1 MRKSELFFEIITS
14 VLVALI
20 FIGAFVLNHSALGK
34 IGTIIVVLL
43 ESINMIRV
51 ILKYRSSKKS
61 GQ

>member
-1 MRKSELFFEIITS
+1 MKKSELFFEIITS

-34 IGTIIVVLL
+34 IGAIIVVLL

-51 ILKYRSSKKS
+51 ILKYSSSKKS

>member
-1 MRKSELFFEIITS
+1 MKKSELFFEIITS

-20 FIGAFVLNHSALGK
+20 FIGVFVLNHSALGK

>member
-1 MRKSELFFEIITS
+1 MKKLELFFEIITS
-14 VLVALI
+14 IIVALI
-20 FIGAFVLNHSALGK
+20 FIGAFLLHHSAIGR
-34 IGTIIVVLL
+34 IGTIIVVFL

>member
-1 MRKSELFFEIITS
+1 MKKSELFFEIITS

>member
-1 MRKSELFFEIITS
+1 MKKSELFLEIITS